1 MRSSTNVTKGPT
13 HSRTHTHTHS
23 EMLHSSRGAFTL
35 VGWLFS
41 LIKTSRNTM
50 SVCVCMY
57 VCMHVCECARAHVH
71 FYLIKLVSE
80 PWCAP
85 WQPCSPA
92 NSSPSALP
100 LAASSEPWYR
110 TSLPVNNPMCMS
122 RESGRFS
129 NEPEPPWSPLSSFL
143 FGRRPHRRCDDS
155 RSSASGSKF
164 LKGKSKFVFLRTNF
178 HGYIFCLIEEMIHSY
193 IHISDNLPLLCEEI
207 FLSMLNCKA
216 FSRYSS
222 FTAS

>member
-1 MRSSTNVTKGPT
+1 MCV
-13 HSRTHTHTHS
+13 
-23 EMLHSSRGAFTL
+23 
-35 VGWLFS
+35 
-41 LIKTSRNTM
+41 
-50 SVCVCMY
+50 SVCV
-57 VCMHVCECARAHVH
+57 RAHVH

-100 LAASSEPWYR
+100 LAASPEPWYR
-110 TSLPVNNPMCMS
+110 TSLPVNNPMCTS

-143 FGRRPHRRCDDS
+143 CGRRPHRRRDDS

-164 LKGKSKFVFLRTNF
+164 LKGKYLKQVCFFSRTKF
-178 HGYIFCLIEEMIHSY
+178 HGYIFLFY
-193 IHISDNLPLLCEEI
+193 RGND
-207 FLSMLNCKA
+207 A
-216 FSRYSS
+216 FVYPQ
-222 FTAS
+222 